1 MDVVKQSKAWL
12 RLFRAHTVILEAPMA
27 FLGAVVGIGA
37 VADPRV
43 GLWLLFGIGYHLVGY
58 GMNSYVDWKKGFD
71 KDDDQKQHHP
81 LNTGDIQP
89 SQAKKVIYGSTAA
102 LFAYLFA
109 LTYTNLTAV
118 GLSGLMVGSGLA
130 YNYLGKYTELKA
142 IPISIAHTLVFFIP
156 YYLYASELSTWVLA
170 MTAAYFIH
178 HIYQIAISGDIKDIQ
193 QDEASLLKS
202 LGVHVK
208 PHKHMPDVGVF
219 ITSSKALILAYFL
232 AILQLTLAIG
242 GIVLNGFTVLDLTIS
257 IVFASAMIYYTDKML
272 QQGAFIRSKRVK
284 YISSKELFGYTL
296 IHSASTAV
304 IGTVGF
310 TLMLVSMLVYLGI
323 VSKFI
328 WGNWLVPEV

>member
-1 MDVVKQSKAWL
+1 MGVVNQTKAWL

-27 FLGAVVGIGA
+27 FLGAVIGLGT
-37 VADPRV
+37 VIDPRV
-43 GLWLLFGIGYHLVGY
+43 GMWLLFGIGYHLVGY

-89 SQAKKVIYGSTAA
+89 DQAKKVIHGSTAA
-102 LFAYLFA
+102 LFIYLFA

-118 GLSGLMVGSGLA
+118 GLSGLMVASGLA

-219 ITSSKALILAYFL
+219 ITSSKALVLAYFL
-232 AILQLTLAIG
+232 AILQLLLSTGAIA
-242 GIVLNGFTVLDLTIS
+242 LNGLNPSSLVIGAGL
-257 IVFASAMIYYTDKML
+257 ASLMLYYTDKML
-272 QQGAFIRSKRVK
+272 QQGAFVRSKRLK

-296 IHSASTAV
+296 IHSASIAV
-304 IGTVGF
+304 IGVQGF
-310 TLMLVSMLVYLGI
+310 VLMLAFMLVYLGI